1 MTERVIESETESDGG
16 QADGVFMP
24 LFLCLSWRKA
34 HELCLVFI
42 L

>member
-1 MTERVIESETESDGG
+1 MTERVIKSETESDGG
-16 QADGVFMP
+16 QADGVFTP